1 MNCLCQEPF
10 KPCCSEGL
18 NECFK
23 TKCKCLVVF
32 LDVTV
37 NARLRAQT
45 CFSEVE
51 EVMHLFSAHT
61 DEVLV
66 SFVKKKEVHGVII
79 VSL

>member
-1 MNCLCQEPF
+1 MKCLCQEPF
-10 KPCCSEGL
+10 KPCYSEGL

-23 TKCKCLVVF
+23 TKCKCSVIL
-32 LDVTV
+32 LHVTV
-37 NARLRAQT
+37 KARLRAHI

-51 EVMHLFSAHT
+51 EVMHLFSAHI

-66 SFVKKKEVHGVII
+66 SFVKKNEVHGVII